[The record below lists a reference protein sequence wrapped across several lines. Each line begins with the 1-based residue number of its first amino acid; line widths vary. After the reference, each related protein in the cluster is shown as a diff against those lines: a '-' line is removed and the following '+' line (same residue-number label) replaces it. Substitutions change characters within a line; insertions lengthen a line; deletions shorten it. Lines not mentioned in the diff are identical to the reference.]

1 MPSFKPL
8 ALAVMLLLAVS
19 STAAQM
25 QDPCIATENK
35 VNLLE
40 SRPQLAGG
48 LEGRLSER
56 FYRFENLRPGERIS
70 VDVQVRTNT
79 SAAIS
84 MLMLWEIRPNQFTHI
99 TTEQQILLGGPH
111 AFNFSWTHAN
121 LGENRPTT
129 ICFKIGLFSEARPA
143 KADYTGSVSVDRL
156 HDTGGGDA
164 ANRAERASSL
174 GALSDTPV
182 MVSGYLSSVS
192 QGSDHVDFYVF
203 TAALGRGKMLLAEL
217 STQEGNIYDIAL
229 LDNTQFSL
237 RYNQTG
243 DRQKATIQLTNEDP
257 GEKTYFL
264 KVSNNGGVGGGG
276 PYTINLSI
284 KQVVSGTT
292 TTTNTGQ
299 QTFTTNTT
307 VQPTIPQET
316 ARAIVYGSVVG
327 IAAAAVVATV
337 LMRRRSQAVVAEE
350 EWWSTET

>member
-1 MPSFKPL
+1 MPRYKPL
-8 ALAVMLLLAVS
+8 ALAVMLLLTVS
-19 STAAQM
+19 PMAAQM
-25 QDPCIATENK
+25 QDPCITTENR

-40 SRPQLAGG
+40 TPPPLAGI
-48 LEGRLSER
+48 LEGRISYR
-56 FYRFENLRPGERIS
+56 FYRFENLRPGESIK
-70 VDVQVRTNT
+70 VDVQIRTNT
-79 SAAIS
+79 SAAVS

-99 TTEQQILLGGPH
+99 ATEQQILTGGPYP
-111 AFNFSWTHAN
+111 FNFSWTHAN
-121 LGENRPTT
+121 LGENLPTT
-129 ICFKIGLFSEARPA
+129 ICFKVGLFSEARPA
-143 KADYTGSVSVDRL
+143 KADYTAAVSVDRL
-156 HDTGGGDA
+156 QDTGGGDA
-164 ANRAERASSL
+164 ANTAEKASSL

-182 MVSGYLSSVS
+182 MVSGHLSSYQ

-203 TAALGRGKMLLAEL
+203 TAALGRGRTLLVEL
-217 STQEGNIYDIAL
+217 NTQEGNIYEIAL
-229 LDNTQFSL
+229 LDSTQFSL

-243 DRQKATIQLTNEDP
+243 GRQKATIQLTNEDP

-284 KQVVSGTT
+284 RQVVAG

-299 QTFTTNTT
+299 QTITTNTA

-350 EWWSTET
+350 EWWSQEA